1 MAFTGDLEHIH
12 IVDIIQL
19 IHTTRKS
26 GIFSVK
32 GSRGESQII
41 FSNGYIVGAT
51 HLNNRIR
58 IGTVLLRMNAI
69 TSEDLEN
76 ALEIQRNSGENRK
89 PLIITLI
96 EMGKLKHEDAFKG
109 LKELIEM
116 TLVALIGWTE
126 GSFTF
131 DTEAVAVL
139 PECSYLP
146 DKMEQEIAL
155 DAQMVLMDALRIFDE
170 LERDRKSGK
179 GVPSYEEM
187 FPETVLS
194 KGAGE
199 DEGKSTAISAEDLGL
214 DDLEK
219 LEKKIPQTFSF
230 KEMFDPVEIH
240 RQKIKEILSDFS
252 DEEQDAVVSFLKES
266 TASVHKGSAR
276 PESQANALILFSKDK
291 LIKYSVMIIFKNEG
305 ILVFD
310 TDKEN
315 ELDTIIAQ
323 CLFKKILPILVFDIP
338 ETSEV
343 DFSEGK
349 IVRLHQQVKEKYP
362 QVSTIQ
368 LTSSLDYTS
377 ILQDFND
384 GIRAVFPKPLME
396 SQKKIFIE
404 ETINFLKTLKSYIK
418 NFFNEQKSFIT
429 TDDQLRKL
437 RDHVLLIRELKKPSD
452 IPLALLH
459 FISEI
464 FDRTITFLV
473 RPAELVGE
481 RAIGVN
487 AEKDMGP
494 TPAGKL
500 KIPLT
505 KPSVFSKAIES
516 GQSFYGESDDEVLR
530 KYLFEEIGTPLRP
543 IVILLP
549 MKSHSKTVSIIY
561 GDFGLKEISP
571 VQIDIL
577 EIIVN
582 QAGLFLENLLY
593 RKHLAKSSKK

>member
-32 GSRGESQII
+32 GSSGESLII
-41 FSNGYIVGAT
+41 FNNGYIVGAT

-69 TSEDLEN
+69 TSEDLRN
-76 ALEIQRNSGENRK
+76 ALEIQNNSGKNRK

-116 TLVALIGWTE
+116 TLVELIGLTK
-126 GSFTF
+126 GIFTF
-131 DTEAVAVL
+131 DAEAFAVL
-139 PECSYLP
+139 PESSYLP

-170 LERDRKSGK
+170 REHDRKSGK
-179 GVPSYEEM
+179 HVPSYEEM
-187 FPETVLS
+187 FPEMILS
-194 KGAGE
+194 EGSVK
-199 DEGKSTAISAEDLGL
+199 DEGKSTAITAEDLGL
-214 DDLEK
+214 DDLER

-230 KEMFDPVEIH
+230 KEIFDPVEIH

-252 DEEQDAVVSFLKES
+252 DEEQDAIVSFLKES
-266 TASVHKGSAR
+266 TVSVHKGSAR
-276 PESQANALILFSKDK
+276 PESQANALVLFSQDK

-310 TDKEN
+310 AEKEE
-315 ELDTIIAQ
+315 ELDTVIAQ
-323 CLFKKILPILVFDIP
+323 CLFKKILPILVFDNS
-338 ETSEV
+338 ETSEEGL
-343 DFSEGK
+343 SEEK
-349 IVRLHQQVKEKYP
+349 IARLHQQIKERYP

-368 LTSSLDYTS
+368 LTSLLDYTS
-377 ILQDFND
+377 IMRSFSY
-384 GIRAVFPKPLME
+384 GSRAVFPKPLKE
-396 SQKKIFIE
+396 PHKEIFIE
-404 ETINFLKTLKSYIK
+404 ETIKFLKILKSYIK
-418 NFFNEQKSFIT
+418 NFFNEQKNFIT
-429 TDDQLRKL
+429 TDDKLRKL

-473 RPAELVGE
+473 RPTELVGE

-487 AEKDMGP
+487 AEKKMGP

-505 KPSVFSKAIES
+505 KPSVFSKAVES

-530 KYLFEEIGTPLRP
+530 KYLFEEIGIPMRP
-543 IVILLP
+543 VVILLP
-549 MKSHSKTVSIIY
+549 IKSHSKTVSIIY
-561 GDFGLKEISP
+561 GDFGFKEISP

-582 QAGLFLENLLY
+582 QAGLVLENLLY
-593 RKHLAKSSKK
+593 RKRLTKVSQK